1 MIAPPLPPSRVS
13 REKRTFIP
21 DWRLFFK
28 TRWKVIG
35 FCLIGVLLLEV
46 FVFNL
51 PTWQTVRAVPS
62 VYSIS
67 SLHTGAIK
75 EQADGIVTTASDA
88 TVNVTS
94 EKIIKY
100 LYFEVPSKYENSS
113 HIVNYSVGISYSGDK
128 YIHYGSAMTM
138 DLGVK
143 DDRYI
148 NAGSYVHNVTIQ
160 FNVPKETFIPVTGVV
175 VNPKIPYRFSIL
187 RLLMLLLLASFW
199 IFLGPGSVL
208 WKMELDTGKAF
219 HFLLLCFATLGVMF
233 FYFVTWYFNGNSY
246 QWDQIIKIP
255 NGLWI
260 SYNQYGNLANSLL
273 HGHTYL
279 NLPISP
285 GLKALKNPYS
295 LAARLA
301 IGKNGQV
308 AYWDHAFYHDKYY
321 CYFGVIPAIIF
332 FMPYEIITG
341 KEMLSGWA
349 ILIAL
354 LIAIVFATFLVVRI
368 AKLYFEDAS
377 FGTVLCAIWMLGMGC
392 GLLQEAFVAD
402 FYSVPQASSYMFTV
416 ISLWCWLKA
425 IKKKRNKR
433 GKYVSPWWIFFGS
446 LFMACNLG
454 CRPPFII
461 FSLLAVPIFW
471 TSVFKDRTL
480 FSRKGLLATIFAI
493 LPFFL
498 IFIPLF
504 IYNFDRFGSAFNFGQ
519 NYNLTELDLTRAKR
533 PNILFLISEVLI
545 CFWFKPAV
553 IRATFPFIS
562 QSNITTPLY
571 YPRDPFV
578 GGGYFVFTAPFVL
591 LLFIIA
597 PYVFRRRKR
606 GELDNRTVSKKYW
619 PAKSVRGTVI
629 ATMSLSFALAVCST
643 FLNAYLGGCSQRY
656 EACFGTLFTLS
667 SILVLFCALPRWV
680 CCEREKQGS
689 VVLLKI
695 SLVALI
701 VASLVLEFLGLCDL
715 GRLGQ
720 NSTVHLFKVA
730 SWFLFVN

>member
-1 MIAPPLPPSRVS
+1 MSL
-13 REKRTFIP
+13 
-21 DWRLFFK
+21 
-28 TRWKVIG
+28 
-35 FCLIGVLLLEV
+35 CLIGILFLEV

-51 PTWQTVRAVPS
+51 PTWQTLRTIPS
-62 VYSIS
+62 TRNIS
-67 SLHTGAIK
+67 SMHAESVK
-75 EQADGIVTTASDA
+75 VKSDGIVTTAPDA

-100 LYFEVPSKYENSS
+100 LYLEVSPKYTNAS
-113 HIVNYSVGISYSGDK
+113 HIVSYSVGISYEGDK
-128 YIHYGSAMTM
+128 YVHYGSPMTM

-148 NAGSYVHNVTIQ
+148 NAGSYVHNVTLL
-160 FNVPKETFIPVTGVV
+160 FNVPKGTFIPITEII
-175 VNPKIPYRFSIL
+175 VNPKIPYRFSLL

-199 IFLGPGSVL
+199 VLLGPGSVL
-208 WKMELDTGKAF
+208 WKIELDTGTAF
-219 HFLLLCFATLGVMF
+219 HLLLLCIATLGVMF
-233 FYFVTWYFNGNSY
+233 FYFVTWYFNGNGY
-246 QWDQIIKIP
+246 QWGQIIKIP

-260 SYNQYGNLANSLL
+260 SYNQYGDLANSLL

-295 LAARLA
+295 LAARLE

-308 AYWDHAFYHDKYY
+308 AFWDHAFYHDKYY
-321 CYFGVIPAIIF
+321 CYFGVIPAVVF
-332 FMPYEIITG
+332 FMPFEIITG
-341 KEMLSGWA
+341 REMLSGWA

-354 LIAIVFATFLVVRI
+354 MIATVFATLLVVRI

-377 FGTVLCAIWMLGMGC
+377 FGTVLSAIWIMGLGS

-402 FYSVPQASSYMFTV
+402 FYSVPQASSYMFIV
-416 ISLWCWLKA
+416 IGLWCWLKS
-425 IKKKRNKR
+425 IKRKRKR
-433 GKYVSPWWIFFGS
+433 GGKYISPWWIFFGS

-454 CRPPFII
+454 CRPPFIA
-461 FSLLAVPIFW
+461 FSLLAIPIFW
-471 TSVFKDRTL
+471 TSIFKDRTL
-480 FSRKGLLATIFAI
+480 FSKKGIWATILAI

-498 IFIPLF
+498 VFIPLF
-504 IYNFDRFGSAFNFGQ
+504 IYNFDRFGSAFNFGE

-533 PNILFLISEVLI
+533 PNILFLIIEVFI

-562 QSNITTPLY
+562 QSGITTPLY
-571 YPRDPFV
+571 YPSDPFV

-591 LLFIIA
+591 LLFIIT
-597 PYVFRRRKR
+597 PWVFGRRKR
-606 GELDNRTVSKKYW
+606 SELDRTVSKRYW
-619 PAKSVRGTVI
+619 TAQSVRGTVI
-629 ATMSLSFALAVCST
+629 SLASLSFVLAVCET

-656 EACFGTLFTLS
+656 EACFGTFFTLS
-667 SILVLFCALPRWV
+667 SIFILFCALPNWV
-680 CCEREKQGS
+680 CFEREKRGS
-689 VVLLKI
+689 VTLLK
-695 SLVALI
+695 
-701 VASLVLEFLGLCDL
+701 ASLIFLITATIVLEFLGLCDS

-720 NSTVHLFKVA
+720 NSTTHLFKAA